1 MLASQA
7 RDFLVFL
14 VQLLLKQIVYG
25 FLAHDVLLEQIFVAS
40 YFTGKEMFDFVV
52 QVIVRAWLNT
62 VLFFNTLEE
71 IVWTEHF
78 MEFGPDFWRANAY
91 LKRSSVWV

>member
-1 MLASQA
+1 
-7 RDFLVFL
+7 
-14 VQLLLKQIVYG
+14 
-25 FLAHDVLLEQIFVAS
+25 
-40 YFTGKEMFDFVV
+40 MFDFVV

-62 VLFFNTLEE
+62 ILFFNTLEE

-78 MEFGPDFWRANAY
+78 MEFGPDFWRANAH